1 MDIVAL
7 LSLGTPVE
15 VEAPLLAADLGSTTY
30 ETALLLRAPSPIPI
44 LRTDDRARALA
55 LLGRLRSR
63 GHDAVAC
70 DASAV
75 VSASSMLHVR
85 AFALEPDALV
95 VRTEAGATDR
105 VPWGDF
111 VAFVRAIHRTR
122 SESIEKN
129 TSQKFDLGRAA
140 LSGGLMVTKKV
151 TTETKH
157 ASEEREPVLYAF
169 RRHGAPLLFAQ
180 SRVRYE
186 TLEAALRPSQMENFA
201 VLARVL
207 RERAPSAAYDERLLA
222 ARPQSDRVRAGTNG
236 AISSSTS
243 DGVDLLAHLVA
254 MAVSRATPYRDRGA

>member
-111 VAFVRAIHRTR
+111 VAFVRAIHTPAASRSRRTR
-122 SESIEKN
+122 PRNS
-129 TSQKFDLGRAA
+129 T
-140 LSGGLMVTKKV
+140 
-151 TTETKH
+151 
-157 ASEEREPVLYAF
+157 
-169 RRHGAPLLFAQ
+169 
-180 SRVRYE
+180 
-186 TLEAALRPSQMENFA
+186 
-201 VLARVL
+201 
-207 RERAPSAAYDERLLA
+207 SAAR
-222 ARPQSDRVRAGTNG
+222 RFRAG
-236 AISSSTS
+236 SW
-243 DGVDLLAHLVA
+243 
-254 MAVSRATPYRDRGA
+254 SRRR